1 MCWYP
6 AKLVGVTSFLT
17 FLVCSPVWAQ
27 EFPGE
32 FRTIRVSGEGV
43 VGVAPNQASIRLG
56 VETQAETAAV
66 ALKENSAAVTKLLTV
81 LKDQYK
87 IAAKDLQ
94 TSSFSIS
101 PQYEQAEQPEV
112 SSTRI
117 IGYIVSNQVTVK
129 VRKLAELG
137 SLVDAAVAAGGNRIS
152 EILFEVDDTRV
163 PLDEARKKAIGDARA
178 RAAVYAEAAGFRLG
192 RIVSIEEFSGQAFPM
207 GSLSQ
212 PLMAE
217 AAAVPIEAGEQ
228 SISASVQVVYELVG
242 ARQ

>member
-1 MCWYP
+1 MGWYSVRV
-6 AKLVGVTSFLT
+6 VGIIWMLAFLIWT
-17 FLVCSPVWAQ
+17 PVWAQ

-43 VGVAPNQASIRLG
+43 VAVAPNQASIRLG
-56 VETQAETAAV
+56 VETQAETAAA

-94 TSSFSIS
+94 TSGFSIS
-101 PQYEQAEQPEV
+101 PQYEQSERTEV
-112 SSTRI
+112 ISSRI
-117 IGYIVSNQVTVK
+117 IGYIVSNQITVK

-137 SLVDAAVAAGGNRIS
+137 SLLDAAVGAGGNRIS
-152 EILFEVDDTRV
+152 EILFEVDDPRV
-163 PLDEARKKAIGDARA
+163 PLDEARKKAIADART
-178 RAAVYAEAAGFRLG
+178 RAVVYAEAAGFRVG
-192 RIVSIEEFSGQAFPM
+192 RIVSIEEFSVQPFTT

-228 SISASVQVVYELVG
+228 SISASIQVVYELLG
-242 ARQ
+242 AR